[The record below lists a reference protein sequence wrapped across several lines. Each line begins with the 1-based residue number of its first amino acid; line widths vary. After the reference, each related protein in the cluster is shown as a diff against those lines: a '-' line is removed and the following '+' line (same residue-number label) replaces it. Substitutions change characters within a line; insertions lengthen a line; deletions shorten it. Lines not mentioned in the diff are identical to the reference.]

1 MGVPENMTNPMIE
14 RNPGSELV
22 QGPPVW
28 TAGPFQWK
36 LEKKALVMAI
46 LNITPDSFSDGGRH
60 FTPEDTFAA
69 ARIFVEEG
77 ADILDIGGE
86 STRPGAAPVT
96 LADELARVIPIIEQ
110 LVTQEKVALSI
121 DTCKPE
127 VAKAALQAGAHI
139 VNDISGF
146 RDPAMIEVCANSD
159 CGIVVMH
166 MQGTPQTMQKA
177 PDYFH
182 VIEEVR
188 DFFDERLETLTQAGI
203 EASRIVFDPGIGFGK
218 NLEHNL
224 ALLNGVGSYLVQQR
238 PILMGLSRKSMIGT
252 LLDDPTMCRREAP
265 TQALTALTRANGAM
279 IHRVHAVRENLQSLR
294 MIEAIL

>member
-1 MGVPENMTNPMIE
+1 VPENMTNPMIE

-22 QGPPVW
+22 QGSPVW

-36 LEKKALVMAI
+36 LEKEALVMAI
-46 LNITPDSFSDGGRH
+46 LNITPDSFSDGGLH

-96 LADELARVIPIIEQ
+96 LVDELARVIPIIKQ

-177 PDYFH
+177 PDYLH

-188 DFFDERLETLTQAGI
+188 DFFDERLETLTQEGI

-218 NLEHNL
+218 TLEHNL
-224 ALLNGVGSYLVQQR
+224 ALLNGVGNYLVQQR
-238 PILMGLSRKSMIGT
+238 PILMGLSRKSIIGS
-252 LLDDPTMCRREAP
+252 LLGDPTMCRREAP

>member
-22 QGPPVW
+22 QGSPVW

-36 LEKKALVMAI
+36 LEKEALVMAI
-46 LNITPDSFSDGGRH
+46 LNITPDSFSDGGLH

-96 LADELARVIPIIEQ
+96 LVDELARVIPIIKQ

-177 PDYFH
+177 PDYLH

-188 DFFDERLETLTQAGI
+188 DFFDERLETLTQEGI

-224 ALLNGVGSYLVQQR
+224 ALLNGVGSYLVKQR
-238 PILMGLSRKSMIGT
+238 PILMGLSRKSIIGS
-252 LLDDPTMCRREAP
+252 LLGDPTMCRREAP